1 MGCILCGL
9 SDEVLPMVDNYPA
22 LWNWLQAMHRLPAL
36 VGYQRMY
43 SKAHP
48 QASARLSAKPEPNAL
63 LQGSACS
70 QLLFWLGA
78 AGLAA
83 LAPVTVVAVAVAMIA
98 SNPKVNS
105 GSSIATEVAA
115 YPQKEFSQARNRVRQ
130 S

>member
-22 LWNWLQAMHRLPAL
+22 LWEWLQTMRRLSAL
-36 VGYQRMY
+36 KGYQRMY

-48 QASARLSAKPEPNAL
+48 QSSARLSAKPETNAI

-115 YPQKEFSQARNRVRQ
+115 YPQNKCVQAR